1 MSNDTFSERLAYPK
15 GLKGIIANESALSDV
30 RGEEGRL
37 LYLGYDIDDLVEM
50 CCFEEVVYPVSYTHL
65 TLPTKLEV

>member
-1 MSNDTFSERLAYPK
+1 MSNDTFSARHTYPK

-37 LYLGYDIDDLVEM
+37 LYLGYDIDDLVENVP
-50 CCFEEVVYPVSYTHL
+50 F
-65 TLPTKLEV
+65 

>member
-50 CCFEEVVYPVSYTHL
+50 CCF
-65 TLPTKLEV
+65 